1 MADLFRVA
9 AFHAVRLP
17 PYAVR
22 AARVL
27 IRKVR
32 HHG

>member
-1 MADLFRVA
+1 MAELLRVA

-17 PYAVR
+17 LYLARAVR
-22 AARVL
+22 AL

-32 HHG
+32 HG